1 MNILISGGSG
11 LVGTELS
18 KMLKAKGHSISI
30 LSRKKSTAQGFVQWN
45 VEQGT
50 IDKNALKGIDAIIHL
65 AGEGIA
71 DERWTDERK
80 VSIIDSRV
88 NSTRLLLTELQKGTH
103 QVKTFIS
110 ASATGYYSER
120 GDDMMFEDAIP
131 ARDFLGTTCVL
142 WEKEVNKIAKLGIRT
157 VKLRTGIVLTL
168 DGGALKKMIMPFKF
182 GVGSALGDGKQWMS
196 WIHVND
202 LCAMYMYALEQENV
216 NGEYNAV
223 APAPVSNYEFSK
235 TLAKV
240 MHKAFWAPNVP
251 AFILKM
257 LFGEMSAVVLGSTR
271 ASSTKIEKAGFKF
284 QFENLS
290 DALKNLLKK

>member
-18 KMLKAKGHSISI
+18 KMLKAKGHGVRI
-30 LSRKKSTAQGFVQWN
+30 LSRKKNNEQGFVQWN
-45 VEQGT
+45 VEQGI
-50 IDKNALKGIDAIIHL
+50 IDKDALKGIDAIIHL

-71 DERWTDERK
+71 DGRWTDERK

-120 GDDMMFEDAIP
+120 GDDLMFEDASP

-142 WEKEVNKIAKLGIRT
+142 WEQEVNKIAKLGIRT
-157 VKLRTGIVLTL
+157 VKLRTGIVLSL
-168 DGGALKKMIMPFKF
+168 DGGALKKMIVPFKF
-182 GVGSALGDGKQWMS
+182 GVGSALGNGKQWMS
-196 WIHVND
+196 WIHIND
-202 LCAMYMYALEQENV
+202 LCAMYIYALEQEKM

-223 APAPVSNYEFSK
+223 APNPVSNYEFSK
-235 TLAKV
+235 LLAKV
-240 MHKAFWAPNVP
+240 LNRAFWAPNVP

-271 ASSTKIEKAGFKF
+271 ASANKIEKAGFKF
-284 QFENLS
+284 EFINLS